1 MQPVTTPWI
10 CQVLKYVRDIFL
22 TFCANVGEVSFAD
35 AEKKGL
41 RITRKYTCTIADQLV
56 FPAACAR
63 K

>member
-1 MQPVTTPWI
+1 MQPVTTPLI

-22 TFCANVGEVSFAD
+22 TFCANIGEVSFAD

-41 RITRKYTCTIADQLV
+41 RITRKYTCAIADRLL